1 MTTKIA
7 DVFDLVGK
15 RWALQ
20 VVRELALGPQRY
32 TDLRRRLAGIS
43 TNVLAARLLELQQ
56 AEVARRRLLPPPAGS
71 AVYEL
76 TERGRELGLIV
87 LALDGW
93 GTRTLATAT
102 REPIRVG
109 QSERKSSCVG
119 AR

>member
-1 MTTKIA
+1 MTTNIA
-7 DVFDLVGK
+7 DAFDLVGK

-87 LALDGW
+87 LALEGW
-93 GTRTLATAT
+93 GTRTLATAGVL
-102 REPIRVG
+102 EHAH
-109 QSERKSSCVG
+109 G
-119 AR
+119 ARSSR

>member
-1 MTTKIA
+1 MTTDIA
-7 DVFDLVGK
+7 DAFDLVGK

-56 AEVARRRLLPPPAGS
+56 AEQIRAHAHGEP
-71 AVYEL
+71 
-76 TERGRELGLIV
+76 IV
-87 LALDGW
+87 LALDGG

-109 QSERKSSCVG
+109 QSERKSSRVG

>member
-1 MTTKIA
+1 MTTNIA
-7 DVFDLVGK
+7 DACDLVGR
-15 RWALQ
+15 RWAPQ

-43 TNVLAARLLELQQ
+43 TNVLAARLLELEQ

-87 LALDGW
+87 LALDAW
-93 GTRTLATAT
+93 GTRTL
-102 REPIRVG
+102 
-109 QSERKSSCVG
+109 SSLVG